1 MRTRALTPILV
12 LCLLVAACAPAP
24 GRSTVRYT
32 AEPRVVISAIA
43 QQAPGL
49 VPPDGY
55 NHFSI
60 ETISE
65 SGVTLRAD
73 PVTGLSVVGFVAGIP
88 TEPARITISTFADG
102 LETIV
107 AISIFPNRLDELYD
121 KVVEL
126 LDREFGRTL
135 SLPGGGTIE
144 AP

>member
-1 MRTRALTPILV
+1 MRTRAIAVAVV
-12 LCLLVAACAPAP
+12 LCLLATACAPAP
-24 GRSTVRYT
+24 GRSTVRYA
-32 AEPRVVISAIA
+32 AEPREVISTLA
-43 QQAPGL
+43 QQAPSL
-49 VPPDGY
+49 TPPDGY

-88 TEPARITISTFADG
+88 TEPARITVTTFADG
-102 LETIV
+102 VETIV

-121 KVVEL
+121 RVVEL
-126 LDREFGRTL
+126 LDRELGRTL
-135 SLPGGGTIE
+135 SLPGGGTIQ

>member
-60 ETISE
+60 ETTSE
-65 SGVTLRAD
+65 SAVTLRAD
-73 PVTGLSVVGFVAGIP
+73 PVTGLSVVGLVAGIP
-88 TEPARITISTFADG
+88 TEPARLTISRLAD
-102 LETIV
+102 
-107 AISIFPNRLDELYD
+107 ALDD
-121 KVVEL
+121 
-126 LDREFGRTL
+126 
-135 SLPGGGTIE
+135 
-144 AP
+144 

>member
-1 MRTRALTPILV
+1 MRTRAYSVAVV

-24 GRSTVRYT
+24 GRSTVRYM
-32 AEPRVVISAIA
+32 AEPREVISVIA
-43 QQAPGL
+43 QQAPSL
-49 VPPDGY
+49 TPPEGY

-65 SGVTLRAD
+65 SGVTLRSD

-107 AISIFPNRLDELYD
+107 AISIFPNRLSELYD
-121 KVVEL
+121 KVVDL